1 MSACYCRIV
10 ALDSR
15 PCASCRAGFG
25 TPMAPATVTADA
37 CGCGGADPR
46 YPFPHR
52 QGGTGCKFYSEHANG
67 GALNAEQ
74 KGRS

>member
-1 MSACYCRIV
+1 
-10 ALDSR
+10 
-15 PCASCRAGFG
+15 
-25 TPMAPATVTADA
+25 MAPATVTADA